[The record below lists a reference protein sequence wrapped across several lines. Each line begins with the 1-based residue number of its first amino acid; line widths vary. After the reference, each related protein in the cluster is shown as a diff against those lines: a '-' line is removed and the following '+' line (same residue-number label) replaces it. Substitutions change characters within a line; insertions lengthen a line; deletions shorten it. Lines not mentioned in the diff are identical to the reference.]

1 MKKKHLM
8 IDDYLLDKIL
18 DKINGIIGIG
28 RFDKTD
34 ILIDTDDKFPD
45 DLTLENVAVLMACAM
60 MVIFLGNYF

>member
-18 DKINGIIGIG
+18 DIINGIIGIG

-45 DLTLENVAVLMACAM
+45 DLTLENVAVLMTCVM
-60 MVIFLGNYF
+60 MVIFIGNYF

>member
-8 IDDYLLDKIL
+8 IDDYLLDKVL
-18 DKINGIIGIG
+18 GKINGIIGIG

-34 ILIDTDDKFPD
+34 ILIDTGDKFPD